1 MKNAIQIHLARLG
14 RFALIS
20 GLTFSP
26 AIAAAHDG
34 AHVSRIVS
42 DVESIAVAG
51 SRMTLSLAVS
61 NYSDQEVV
69 LHAVTAQKAEVT
81 DIAPVM
87 IAPGAQ
93 QDIEVTLYFHAPIPG
108 IFTAVLDF
116 GADGQ
121 GPVLVMN

>member
-1 MKNAIQIHLARLG
+1 MKNSIQIHLARLG
-14 RFALIS
+14 RIALIF

-42 DVESIAVAG
+42 DVENIAVAG
-51 SRMTLSLAVS
+51 NRMMISLAVF
-61 NYSDQEVV
+61 NYSEQEVV
-69 LHAVTAQKAEVT
+69 LKAVTAQKAEVT

-93 QDIEVTLYFHAPIPG
+93 QDIEVTFFFQTTVPG